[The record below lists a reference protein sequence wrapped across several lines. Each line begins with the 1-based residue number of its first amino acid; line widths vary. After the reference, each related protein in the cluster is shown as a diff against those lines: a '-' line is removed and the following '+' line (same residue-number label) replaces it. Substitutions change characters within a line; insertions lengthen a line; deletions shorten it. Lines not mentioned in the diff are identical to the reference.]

1 MSVYRSSPPC
11 PWHHPRPHRDPS
23 LRLKKHGRVQPMQY
37 DEPGLLRRAGGAVM
51 RLLKAEGRL

>member
-1 MSVYRSSPPC
+1 MSLYRSSPPC

-37 DEPGLLRRAGGAVM
+37 DEPGLLRRAGG
-51 RLLKAEGRL
+51 EG